1 MRIVRHPPTPLLRGA
16 KIFYFPLLKGA
27 KVSSYSP
34 LLKMIKSAVL
44 LISPLLRGARGVE
57 TQVSAKD

>member
-1 MRIVRHPPTPLLRGA
+1 MLLLIPPLVIV
-16 KIFYFPLLKGA
+16 A
-27 KVSSYSP
+27 KVAYYSP

-44 LISPLLRGARGVE
+44 IIPPLLWGAWGVE